1 MCFERREKA
10 RLWSDRSVYAALD
23 YSNNRSKKSAHIYVD
38 KPVWG
43 CVCRFEASAL
53 IKILT
58 TQHTHCMPTPLG
70 SVFSLINSWGRTENS
85 QLSYKSICQWLS
97 QSFSV
102 VFYKLTE
109 WDVCPG
115 DAIFLK
121 IKVLSV
127 APCSRLFKPAS
138 RLQLQIKLL
147 WQISGEWRR
156 HSPVCA
162 PVNIADGN
170 IAGHHQK
177 KRKKAQQSKR
187 KRQNVKFDAAALKP
201 KTRRRHK
208 KEKTQFSW
216 KCHQSPSQV
225 CSLHKYVW
233 TSCVFVCTVQTTQRT
248 ASLRHNCT

>member
-23 YSNNRSKKSAHIYVD
+23 YSNNRNKKSAHICVD
-38 KPVWG
+38 KLVWG

-97 QSFSV
+97 QSFTG

-115 DAIFLK
+115 DAIFLE

-156 HSPVCA
+156 HSPVWHSGT
-162 PVNIADGN
+162 PPKK
-170 IAGHHQK
+170 K

-201 KTRRRHK
+201 KTRRRQK
-208 KEKTQFSW
+208 RKDTVLLEMSSVTFTGVFS
-216 KCHQSPSQV
+216 
-225 CSLHKYVW
+225 
-233 TSCVFVCTVQTTQRT
+233 
-248 ASLRHNCT
+248 A

>member
-23 YSNNRSKKSAHIYVD
+23 YSNNRSKKSAHICVD
-38 KPVWG
+38 KLVWG

-97 QSFSV
+97 QSFTG

-115 DAIFLK
+115 DAIFLE

-138 RLQLQIKLL
+138 QLQLQIKLL

-162 PVNIADGN
+162 PVNIADRN

-177 KRKKAQQSKR
+177 KKKKKSPAI
-187 KRQNVKFDAAALKP
+187 
-201 KTRRRHK
+201 
-208 KEKTQFSW
+208 KEKAAECEIRCSCFKTQ
-216 KCHQSPSQV
+216 
-225 CSLHKYVW
+225 
-233 TSCVFVCTVQTTQRT
+233 
-248 ASLRHNCT
+248 N

>member
-23 YSNNRSKKSAHIYVD
+23 YSNNRSKKSAHICVD
-38 KPVWG
+38 KLVWG